1 MSEHASSRSVAI
13 LGSRLPEYQHSLAE
27 CPAPHKMQD
36 AMSVFLCGCS
46 DDYVDLDQDGTIN
59 AIRSEAIA
67 KMRSLSEAAR
77 ILMDDNTF
85 KDRVDRDFSD
95 LTMIAT
101 QCPGAGGRNDMLI
114 MLTEQL
120 ERTQQIWWAAEWEFT
135 NELKKEMK
143 AKWDELHGMRVA
155 SERAI
160 DHGEVRR
167 AAKVF
172 GFTVATGGDWVAAS
186 AHAYPPISP
195 TKFVDRSRSPPSRA
209 CRSWTPRSAPREELC
224 FSDTQ
229 NPNPLS
235 DDDTDT
241 QKTLP
246 LRGPS
251 ADTADADPTQDN

>member
-1 MSEHASSRSVAI
+1 
-13 LGSRLPEYQHSLAE
+13 
-27 CPAPHKMQD
+27 MQD
-36 AMSVFLCGCS
+36 AMSLFLCGCS
-46 DDYVDLDQDGTIN
+46 DEYVDLDQDGSMH
-59 AIRSEAIA
+59 AIRCEAIA

-77 ILMDDNTF
+77 NLMDDNTF
-85 KDRVDRDFSD
+85 IHRVDKDFSD
-95 LTMIAT
+95 LTMIAA

-120 ERTQQIWWAAEWEFT
+120 ERAQQIWWAAEWEFT

-143 AKWDELHGMRVA
+143 AKWDELHGMRA
-155 SERAI
+155 AREKAKAI

-172 GFTVATGGDWVAAS
+172 GSAVATGGDWVATS
-186 AHAYPPISP
+186 AHAYPPVSP
-195 TKFVDRSRSPPSRA
+195 AKFKDRSRSPPSRA
-209 CRSWTPRSAPREELC
+209 CRSTPGRDEGLGLA
-224 FSDTQ
+224 DTQ

-246 LRGPS
+246 LRGLS
-251 ADTADADPTQDN
+251 ADTADSDPTQDN

>member
-1 MSEHASSRSVAI
+1 
-13 LGSRLPEYQHSLAE
+13 
-27 CPAPHKMQD
+27 MQD
-36 AMSVFLCGCS
+36 AMSLFLCGCS
-46 DDYVDLDQDGTIN
+46 DDYVDLDQDGAIH
-59 AIRSEAIA
+59 AIRCEATT
-67 KMRSLSEAAR
+67 KMRALSEAAR
-77 ILMDDNTF
+77 TLMDDDTF
-85 KDRVDRDFSD
+85 THRVDKDFSD

-120 ERTQQIWWAAEWEFT
+120 ERAQQIWWAAEWEFT

-143 AKWDELHGMRVA
+143 AKWDELHGMRA
-155 SERAI
+155 ACEKAI
-160 DHGEVRR
+160 GHGEVRR

-172 GFTVATGGDWVAAS
+172 GFAVPTGGDWVATS
-186 AHAYPPISP
+186 AHAYPPATP
-195 TKFVDRSRSPPSRA
+195 TKFKDRSRSPPSRA
-209 CRSWTPRSAPREELC
+209 RRSWTPRSTPGRDEGLG

>member
-1 MSEHASSRSVAI
+1 
-13 LGSRLPEYQHSLAE
+13 
-27 CPAPHKMQD
+27 MQD
-36 AMSVFLCGCS
+36 AMSFFLSGRS
-46 DDYVDLDQDGTIN
+46 DDYVDLDQDGVIH
-59 AIRSEAIA
+59 AIRCEATTE
-67 KMRSLSEAAR
+67 MRSLLEAAR
-77 ILMDDNTF
+77 TLMDDDTF
-85 KDRVDRDFSD
+85 KDRVDKDFSD

-120 ERTQQIWWAAEWEFT
+120 ERAQQIWWAAEWEFT

-143 AKWDELHGMRVA
+143 AKWDELHGMRA
-155 SERAI
+155 ACEKAI

-172 GFTVATGGDWVAAS
+172 GSAVATGGDWVATS
-186 AHAYPPISP
+186 AHAYPPVSP
-195 TKFVDRSRSPPSRA
+195 AKFKDRSRSPPSRA
-209 CRSWTPRSAPREELC
+209 CRSTPGRDEGLGLA
-224 FSDTQ
+224 DTQ

-246 LRGPS
+246 LRGLS
-251 ADTADADPTQDN
+251 ADTADSDPTQDN